1 MNQDQVKERL
11 LQIEP
16 DTIDFS
22 VIFSGKQSKKANGI
36 YYPERREIIIHNKN
50 FNNDNDLMYTAIHEF
65 AHHIYF
71 STSPLPASNR
81 AHTQEFWTLFHR
93 LLARAEELGIYNN
106 IFVVNEEFKELTRV
120 IKQDFI
126 EKNGRLMKELG
137 GLLLK
142 AESLCRKYGARFE
155 DYVER
160 VLGLGRTVAGTLIK
174 TYSYDVAPEIG
185 YENMKTVVSFSKPE
199 ERQRAE
205 EALKAGEPAHAV
217 KTAIKKEKEPDNPL
231 DKLQKERNRIERTI
245 QNLTKRL
252 EEIEQ
257 LMQEVQKEQS

>member
-1 MNQDQVKERL
+1 MNQDQVKEKL

-36 YYPERREIIIHNKN
+36 YYPERREIIIHNRN

-65 AHHIYF
+65 AHHVYF
-71 STSPLPASNR
+71 STSPLPATNR
-81 AHTQEFWTLFHR
+81 AHTQEFWTLFHK
-93 LLARAEELGIYNN
+93 LLARAEELGIYSN
-106 IFVVNEEFKELTRV
+106 IFISNDEFIALTRT

-126 EKNGRLMKELG
+126 EKNGTLMKELG

-142 AESLCRKYGARFE
+142 AESLCQKYGARFE

-160 VLGLGRTVAGTLIK
+160 VLGLGRTVASTLIK
-174 TYSYDVAPEIG
+174 VYSYDVAPEIG

-199 ERQRAE
+199 ERKRAE

-217 KTAIKKEKEPDNPL
+217 KTAIKKEKEPASPIE
-231 DKLQKERNRIERTI
+231 KLQQERSRIERTI
-245 QNLTKRL
+245 QNLTRRL

-257 LMQEVQKEQS
+257 LMREVQKEES